1 MYHLITP
8 RLPPRT
14 ILEVHLLR
22 ILIYLLI
29 TPRFNPLT
37 IQEVPL
43 LTILLHLLAHLV
55 ISDLQA
61 HFLDTLAVFQVIQV
75 DLHML
80 EEVMP
85 SMATPAIQ
93 DTQANKDIQVIQ
105 DTQVIQ
111 VTQDIRLNKVIQ
123 ANQDILV
130 TQDFLAIKVI
140 LAIQEATH
148 PMVAIPDLNTYL
160 DTQKM
165 VIQVHTDIQ
174 DLEGLLHP
182 LEDHRLQIIQDL
194 RRRR

>member
-8 RLPPRT
+8 RLPPLT
-14 ILEVHLLR
+14 ILEAHLLT
-22 ILIYLLI
+22 ILIYLLN

-111 VTQDIRLNKVIQ
+111 VTQDIQLNKGIQ

-130 TQDFLAIKVI
+130 TQDILAIKVI
-140 LAIQEATH
+140 LAIQ
-148 PMVAIPDLNTYL
+148 VAIPDLNTYL
-160 DTQKM
+160 DTLKM
-165 VIQVHTDIQ
+165 AIQVHIDIQ

-182 LEDHRLQIIQDL
+182 LEDHRLLIIQDL